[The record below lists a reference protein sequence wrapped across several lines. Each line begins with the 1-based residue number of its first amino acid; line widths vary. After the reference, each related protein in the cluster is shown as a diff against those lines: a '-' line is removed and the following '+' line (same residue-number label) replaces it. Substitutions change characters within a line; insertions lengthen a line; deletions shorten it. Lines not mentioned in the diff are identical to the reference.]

1 VRCSKKNADIPG
13 PLDIGI
19 YRAKL
24 HYCDVVASVG
34 LLLDP
39 YIAEVPLVE
48 RIDVIRINSKRRKDD
63 ATW

>member
-1 VRCSKKNADIPG
+1 MQQKNADIPG
-13 PLDIGI
+13 PLDIAI

-24 HYCDVVASVG
+24 HSDVVASVG

-39 YIAEVPLVE
+39 YITEVPLVE
-48 RIDVIRINSKRRKDD
+48 RIGVSRINSERRKDD